1 MADKSN
7 TISKKTII
15 AIAIV
20 IVLLFIAGLSVG
32 IFLAD
37 KGSTEAVDR
46 NQSTGE
52 SQTTEENKNSG
63 ENKANDDQKANENKT
78 GENNAV
84 DNNENNQVAENNAV
98 DNNENN
104 QVAENNTIDNN
115 GNNQV
120 AGNNNVANNENN
132 QVAENNRNNVNGVT
146 TNTNINEVGETT
158 ITRVEEQEKLVS
170 RDFWN
175 WWTPSTVVASGSA
188 VAERLIPQTSDFT
201 VEKIATTGVGE
212 DKLVYANKNITYTI
226 KVTNNGEQEL
236 KNIEITDK
244 IPEQTTF
251 VSIDDAQNSGTTI
264 LENDTVIGLK
274 WIVTVPAKESIEVK
288 FTVKVNENATGTIS
302 NAAIVNGKESNEE
315 KTSIINA
322 KKSSKII
329 EKNNVEVKDGLEVAK
344 LGDKI
349 KYTIT
354 ATNTGDISG
363 KTTIEDTVPVGTELI
378 ESSVTDAGK
387 ITTTT
392 DNRKQISWNVELGAN
407 ETIERTFIV
416 EVKDIS
422 GKIENVATVGGV
434 PTNPDKK
441 DTADIKVVKEVTG
454 IKRNQENLGKDV
466 KVQAGDVIEYKI
478 KVTNTG
484 SLDLTNVV
492 LDEKLVGININAK
505 DLKIG
510 DLKAGDSKEIF
521 ATYTVTY
528 EKDIKGKADENGNP
542 LPIINEVFVKGESV
556 PTKPDQK
563 SEEVSDDSKV
573 ETPVKEAPSYDI
585 SKIADKEKVTTA
597 GEVITYTITVKNT
610 GNTILKD
617 LTVRDA
623 MLGIDK
629 VISEIKINGTN
640 VISKKYIVTQDD
652 IDKGGVIKN
661 IVTVGDKETERDVDV
676 EQNPGYTAVKTA
688 DKEKVTT
695 AGEVITYTITVT
707 NTGNTTLKD
716 IPVVDD
722 MAGIN
727 TKIDTIEVGK
737 SASVTG
743 RYTVTQADID
753 KGGKIHN
760 VATAGDKSPEKDV
773 NVEQNP
779 GYTAVKTA
787 DKEKVTTAG
796 EVITYTITVTNTGN
810 TTLKDIPVVD
820 DMAGINTK
828 IDTIEVGKSA
838 SVTGT
843 YTVTQADIDKGG
855 KIHNVATAGDKS
867 PEKDVNVE
875 QNPGYTAVKTA
886 DKEKVTTAGEVITYT
901 ITVTNTGNTT
911 LKDIAVKDDMAG
923 INTKI
928 DTIEVGK
935 SASVTGTYTVKQSDI
950 DKGGK
955 IHNVATVGD
964 KSPEKD
970 VPVEQNSSYTAVK
983 TADKEKVTAAGEVIT
998 YTITVTNTG
1007 NTTLKDIAVKDD
1019 MAGINT
1025 KIDTIE
1031 VGKSASVTGTYTVK
1045 QSDIDKGGMIHNAA
1059 TAGDKTPEKDVPV
1072 EQNSSYTAVKTA
1084 DKEKVTAAGEIIT
1097 YTITVTNTG
1106 NTTLTDIAV
1115 KDDMAGIDTKIDTI
1129 EVGKSASVTGTY
1141 TVKQEDI
1148 DKGGKIHNVA
1158 TVGDK
1163 SPERDVEVEQNPCI
1177 LVNKDATA
1185 VKAKDAEGFTDIT
1198 ETTKVRPDDVIEYT
1212 IVVTNTGNTTLE
1224 DIKITD
1230 SLNVKYD
1237 DKDVNAGNTVYTIE
1251 SLEPG
1256 KYVEIKVYYTVTAE
1270 DVKTEGTINNVAT
1283 ATAKD
1288 GTHDDDN
1295 DNKVVK
1301 NPNTQVTATKAWE
1314 NMDSDAAKANTLTS
1328 IKLQVKNGDTVV
1340 AEQEVTEKDNWTYTF
1355 RNLPVYDANGNKIT
1369 YTIDEAV
1376 VSAKDQAKLDLY
1388 EKSIKNGVITNTF
1401 KPERVTEKT
1410 DVTMTKVWEDNNNTF
1425 NTRPDSIILT
1435 VNGID
1440 YEVTGTKKA
1449 DSWSRTENLPKY
1461 DAEGREISYTA
1472 TEKTVPTGY
1481 EKVSEEG
1488 LTVTNRAN
1496 ELINKTAYKADANG
1510 NIGSPA
1516 TNKDTF
1522 AANET
1527 VYYKITLKNAGS
1539 EPISKTVTDEIPLR
1553 LTLNTVDGKNG
1564 ESGTTDKGDN
1574 WTVTKN
1580 DKEQSV
1586 VTWEVKDLAAGET
1599 RELIIK
1605 ATVVAE
1611 AEYKDICNKTI
1622 DGTTAY
1628 TAKLFVRKDGKVPY
1642 EGSGT
1647 GYDASL
1653 YTGELGTVYL
1663 NSSDLHYDTNANLKN
1678 DDLYY
1683 LIKNNNIITDMVA
1696 KGITRTQL
1704 VDALKTNGT
1713 TLADDEVVVW
1723 YVIKN
1728 ESDGYHI
1735 DGVIRK
1741 ISSLTEITNTAFT
1754 DKVSS
1759 DSTIKLEDIEIGQRG
1774 SITVKSITS
1783 STDTV
1788 STPMDVVFVLD
1799 TSGSMTYGLKN
1810 TNSQE
1815 ESRAKAMVNA
1825 VNSSIKTIMS
1835 KNKDSRVGV
1844 VGFSGDASTIIP
1856 LENYAQGIDYLT
1868 REYSAGD
1875 RRHDSSQ
1882 TIKSNVGNKTS
1893 REVTGGTNT
1902 QSGIKLG
1909 AEMLTSVQNTTTATV
1924 TLKDGTTK
1932 TITRTPLL
1940 ILVTDGEPTYYYA
1953 SETATGKVNGHG
1965 YTNETDENYYYWTL
1979 RTAKYC
1985 KKQITNKYY
1994 KNTDKT
2000 AKVFTIGIGLSGNEA
2015 VAMLDPTADKVN
2027 ACNNNNWQQKAL
2039 YDLITNNGTAPGAY
2053 SYADG
2058 SKTGEITESDLT
2070 DFLNTSIDSSSEN
2083 EENRAITVEESKARR
2098 VELGNINTSKEFE
2111 LKVGEKTYSSISA
2124 AQNAGYLKKDSKG
2137 YYIDLTK
2144 VERSTDVDVT
2154 YWAN

>member
-37 KGSTEAVDR
+37 KGRTEAVDG
-46 NQSTGE
+46 NQSIGE
-52 SQTTEENKNSG
+52 SQTTEENKNSD
-63 ENKANDDQKANENKT
+63 ENKANGDQNANENKT
-78 GENNAV
+78 GENNV
-84 DNNENNQVAENNAV
+84 V

-597 GEVITYTITVKNT
+597 GEEITYTITVKNT

-640 VISKKYIVTQDD
+640 VISKKYTVTQDD

-743 RYTVTQADID
+743 TYTVKQEDID

-760 VATAGDKSPEKDV
+760 VATVGDKSPEKDV
-773 NVEQNP
+773 PVEQNP

-787 DKEKVTTAG
+787 DKEKVTA
-796 EVITYTITVTNTGN
+796 
-810 TTLKDIPVVD
+810 
-820 DMAGINTK
+820 
-828 IDTIEVGKSA
+828 
-838 SVTGT
+838 
-843 YTVTQADIDKGG
+843 
-855 KIHNVATAGDKS
+855 
-867 PEKDVNVE
+867 
-875 QNPGYTAVKTA
+875 
-886 DKEKVTTAGEVITYT
+886 AGEVITYT

-935 SASVTGTYTVKQSDI
+935 SASVTGTYTVKQEDI

-970 VPVEQNSSYTAVK
+970 VPVEQNPGYTAVK

-1410 DVTMTKVWEDNNNTF
+1410 DVTMTKVWEDNNN
-1425 NTRPDSIILT
+1425 
-1435 VNGID
+1435 
-1440 YEVTGTKKA
+1440 
-1449 DSWSRTENLPKY
+1449 
-1461 DAEGREISYTA
+1461 
-1472 TEKTVPTGY
+1472 
-1481 EKVSEEG
+1481 
-1488 LTVTNRAN
+1488 
-1496 ELINKTAYKADANG
+1496 
-1510 NIGSPA
+1510 
-1516 TNKDTF
+1516 
-1522 AANET
+1522 
-1527 VYYKITLKNAGS
+1527 
-1539 EPISKTVTDEIPLR
+1539 
-1553 LTLNTVDGKNG
+1553 
-1564 ESGTTDKGDN
+1564 
-1574 WTVTKN
+1574 
-1580 DKEQSV
+1580 
-1586 VTWEVKDLAAGET
+1586 
-1599 RELIIK
+1599 
-1605 ATVVAE
+1605 
-1611 AEYKDICNKTI
+1611 
-1622 DGTTAY
+1622 
-1628 TAKLFVRKDGKVPY
+1628 
-1642 EGSGT
+1642 
-1647 GYDASL
+1647 
-1653 YTGELGTVYL
+1653 
-1663 NSSDLHYDTNANLKN
+1663 
-1678 DDLYY
+1678 
-1683 LIKNNNIITDMVA
+1683 
-1696 KGITRTQL
+1696 
-1704 VDALKTNGT
+1704 
-1713 TLADDEVVVW
+1713 
-1723 YVIKN
+1723 
-1728 ESDGYHI
+1728 
-1735 DGVIRK
+1735 
-1741 ISSLTEITNTAFT
+1741 
-1754 DKVSS
+1754 
-1759 DSTIKLEDIEIGQRG
+1759 
-1774 SITVKSITS
+1774 
-1783 STDTV
+1783 
-1788 STPMDVVFVLD
+1788 
-1799 TSGSMTYGLKN
+1799 
-1810 TNSQE
+1810 
-1815 ESRAKAMVNA
+1815 
-1825 VNSSIKTIMS
+1825 
-1835 KNKDSRVGV
+1835 
-1844 VGFSGDASTIIP
+1844 
-1856 LENYAQGIDYLT
+1856 
-1868 REYSAGD
+1868 
-1875 RRHDSSQ
+1875 
-1882 TIKSNVGNKTS
+1882 
-1893 REVTGGTNT
+1893 
-1902 QSGIKLG
+1902 
-1909 AEMLTSVQNTTTATV
+1909 
-1924 TLKDGTTK
+1924 
-1932 TITRTPLL
+1932 
-1940 ILVTDGEPTYYYA
+1940 
-1953 SETATGKVNGHG
+1953 
-1965 YTNETDENYYYWTL
+1965 
-1979 RTAKYC
+1979 
-1985 KKQITNKYY
+1985 
-1994 KNTDKT
+1994 
-2000 AKVFTIGIGLSGNEA
+2000 
-2015 VAMLDPTADKVN
+2015 
-2027 ACNNNNWQQKAL
+2027 WQQKAL

>member
-37 KGSTEAVDR
+37 KGRTEAVDG
-46 NQSTGE
+46 NQSIGE
-52 SQTTEENKNSG
+52 SQTTEENKNSD
-63 ENKANDDQKANENKT
+63 ENKANGDQNANENKT
-78 GENNAV
+78 GENNVV
-84 DNNENNQVAENNAV
+84 DNNENNQVTENNTV
-98 DNNENN
+98 DNNKNN
-104 QVAENNTIDNN
+104 QVTGNNT
-115 GNNQV
+115 
-120 AGNNNVANNENN
+120 VANNENN
-132 QVAENNRNNVNGVT
+132 QVTENNSDNANGVT

-170 RDFWN
+170 RDFWD

-188 VAERLIPQTSDFT
+188 VAERLIPQTPDFT
-201 VEKIATTGVGE
+201 VEKTATTGVGE

-236 KNIEITDK
+236 KNIEIADK

-329 EKNNVEVKDGLEVAK
+329 ERNNVEVKDGLEVAK

-354 ATNTGDISG
+354 ATNTGDVSG

-378 ESSVTDAGK
+378 ESSVTDNGK

-407 ETIERTFIV
+407 ESIERTFIV

-441 DTADIKVVKEVTG
+441 DTADIKVVKEVTD
-454 IKRNQENLGKDV
+454 IKRNQESLGKDV

-510 DLKAGDSKEIF
+510 DLKAGDSKEIS

-573 ETPVKEAPSYDI
+573 ETPVEEAPSYDI

-597 GEVITYTITVKNT
+597 GEEITYTITVTNT

-617 LTVRDA
+617 LTVRDD

-640 VISKKYIVTQDD
+640 VISAQYTVTQDD

-661 IVTVGDKETERDVDV
+661 IVTVGDKETERDV
-676 EQNPGYTAVKTA
+676 
-688 DKEKVTT
+688 
-695 AGEVITYTITVT
+695 
-707 NTGNTTLKD
+707 
-716 IPVVDD
+716 
-722 MAGIN
+722 
-727 TKIDTIEVGK
+727 
-737 SASVTG
+737 
-743 RYTVTQADID
+743 
-753 KGGKIHN
+753 
-760 VATAGDKSPEKDV
+760 

-796 EVITYTITVTNTGN
+796 EEII
-810 TTLKDIPVVD
+810 
-820 DMAGINTK
+820 
-828 IDTIEVGKSA
+828 
-838 SVTGT
+838 
-843 YTVTQADIDKGG
+843 
-855 KIHNVATAGDKS
+855 
-867 PEKDVNVE
+867 
-875 QNPGYTAVKTA
+875 
-886 DKEKVTTAGEVITYT
+886 YT

-1019 MAGINT
+1019 MAGIN
-1025 KIDTIE
+1025 
-1031 VGKSASVTGTYTVK
+1031 
-1045 QSDIDKGGMIHNAA
+1045 
-1059 TAGDKTPEKDVPV
+1059 
-1072 EQNSSYTAVKTA
+1072 
-1084 DKEKVTAAGEIIT
+1084 
-1097 YTITVTNTG
+1097 
-1106 NTTLTDIAV
+1106 
-1115 KDDMAGIDTKIDTI
+1115 TKIDTI

>member
-236 KNIEITDK
+236 KNIEIADK

-329 EKNNVEVKDGLEVAK
+329 ERNNVEVKDGLEVAK

-354 ATNTGDISG
+354 ATNTGDVSG

-378 ESSVTDAGK
+378 ESSVTDNGK

-407 ETIERTFIV
+407 ESIERTFIV

-441 DTADIKVVKEVTG
+441 DTADIKVVKEVTD
-454 IKRNQENLGKDV
+454 IKRNQESLGKDV

-510 DLKAGDSKEIF
+510 DLKAGDSKEIS

-573 ETPVKEAPSYDI
+573 ETPVEEAPSYDI

-597 GEVITYTITVKNT
+597 GEEITYTITVTNT

-617 LTVRDA
+617 LTVRDD

-640 VISKKYIVTQDD
+640 VISAQYTVTQDD

-661 IVTVGDKETERDVDV
+661 IVTVGDKETERDV
-676 EQNPGYTAVKTA
+676 
-688 DKEKVTT
+688 
-695 AGEVITYTITVT
+695 
-707 NTGNTTLKD
+707 
-716 IPVVDD
+716 
-722 MAGIN
+722 
-727 TKIDTIEVGK
+727 
-737 SASVTG
+737 
-743 RYTVTQADID
+743 
-753 KGGKIHN
+753 
-760 VATAGDKSPEKDV
+760 

-796 EVITYTITVTNTGN
+796 EEII
-810 TTLKDIPVVD
+810 
-820 DMAGINTK
+820 
-828 IDTIEVGKSA
+828 
-838 SVTGT
+838 
-843 YTVTQADIDKGG
+843 
-855 KIHNVATAGDKS
+855 
-867 PEKDVNVE
+867 
-875 QNPGYTAVKTA
+875 
-886 DKEKVTTAGEVITYT
+886 YT

-1019 MAGINT
+1019 MAGI
-1025 KIDTIE
+1025 DETISE
-1031 VGKSASVTGTYTVK
+1031 IPVGESRSVTGTYTVT
-1045 QSDIDKGGMIHNAA
+1045 QNDIDNKTEIKNVA
-1059 TAGDKTPEKDVPV
+1059 TAGDKSPEIDVPV
-1072 EQNSSYTAVKTA
+1072 E
-1084 DKEKVTAAGEIIT
+1084 
-1097 YTITVTNTG
+1097 
-1106 NTTLTDIAV
+1106 
-1115 KDDMAGIDTKIDTI
+1115 
-1129 EVGKSASVTGTY
+1129 
-1141 TVKQEDI
+1141 KQPD
-1148 DKGGKIHNVA
+1148 
-1158 TVGDK
+1158 
-1163 SPERDVEVEQNPCI
+1163 I

>member
-597 GEVITYTITVKNT
+597 GEEITYTITVKNT

-640 VISKKYIVTQDD
+640 VISKKYTVTQDD

-843 YTVTQADIDKGG
+843 YTV
-855 KIHNVATAGDKS
+855 
-867 PEKDVNVE
+867 
-875 QNPGYTAVKTA
+875 
-886 DKEKVTTAGEVITYT
+886 
-901 ITVTNTGNTT
+901 
-911 LKDIAVKDDMAG
+911 
-923 INTKI
+923 
-928 DTIEVGK
+928 
-935 SASVTGTYTVKQSDI
+935 KQEDI

-970 VPVEQNSSYTAVK
+970 VPVEQNPGYTAVK

-1007 NTTLKDIAVKDD
+1007 NTTLKDIPVVDD

>member
-37 KGSTEAVDR
+37 KGRTEAVDG
-46 NQSTGE
+46 NQSIGE
-52 SQTTEENKNSG
+52 SQTTEENKNSD
-63 ENKANDDQKANENKT
+63 ENKANGDQNANENKT
-78 GENNAV
+78 GENNVV
-84 DNNENNQVAENNAV
+84 DNNENNQVTENNTV
-98 DNNENN
+98 DNNKNN
-104 QVAENNTIDNN
+104 QVTGNNT
-115 GNNQV
+115 
-120 AGNNNVANNENN
+120 VANNENN
-132 QVAENNRNNVNGVT
+132 QVTENNSDNANGVT

-170 RDFWN
+170 RDFWD

-188 VAERLIPQTSDFT
+188 VAERLIPQTPDFT
-201 VEKIATTGVGE
+201 VEKTATTGVGE

-236 KNIEITDK
+236 KNIEIADK

-329 EKNNVEVKDGLEVAK
+329 ERNNVEVKDGLEVAK

-354 ATNTGDISG
+354 ATNTGDVSG

-378 ESSVTDAGK
+378 ESSVTDNGK

-407 ETIERTFIV
+407 ESIERTFIV

-441 DTADIKVVKEVTG
+441 DTADIKVVKEVTD
-454 IKRNQENLGKDV
+454 IKRNQESLGKDV

-510 DLKAGDSKEIF
+510 DLKAGDSKEIS

-573 ETPVKEAPSYDI
+573 ETPVEEAPSYDI

-597 GEVITYTITVKNT
+597 GEEITYTITVTNT

-617 LTVRDA
+617 LTVRDD

-640 VISKKYIVTQDD
+640 VISAQYTVTQDD

-661 IVTVGDKETERDVDV
+661 IVTVGDKETERDV
-676 EQNPGYTAVKTA
+676 
-688 DKEKVTT
+688 
-695 AGEVITYTITVT
+695 
-707 NTGNTTLKD
+707 
-716 IPVVDD
+716 
-722 MAGIN
+722 
-727 TKIDTIEVGK
+727 
-737 SASVTG
+737 
-743 RYTVTQADID
+743 
-753 KGGKIHN
+753 
-760 VATAGDKSPEKDV
+760 

-796 EVITYTITVTNTGN
+796 EEII
-810 TTLKDIPVVD
+810 
-820 DMAGINTK
+820 
-828 IDTIEVGKSA
+828 
-838 SVTGT
+838 
-843 YTVTQADIDKGG
+843 
-855 KIHNVATAGDKS
+855 
-867 PEKDVNVE
+867 
-875 QNPGYTAVKTA
+875 
-886 DKEKVTTAGEVITYT
+886 YT

-1106 NTTLTDIAV
+1106 NTTLKDIAV
-1115 KDDMAGIDTKIDTI
+1115 KDDMAGIDETI
-1129 EVGKSASVTGTY
+1129 SEIPVGESRSVTGTY
-1141 TVKQEDI
+1141 TVTQNDI
-1148 DKGGKIHNVA
+1148 DNKTEIKNVA
-1158 TVGDK
+1158 TAGDK
-1163 SPERDVEVEQNPCI
+1163 SPEIDVPVEKQPDI

>member
-37 KGSTEAVDR
+37 KGRTEAVDG
-46 NQSTGE
+46 NQSIGE
-52 SQTTEENKNSG
+52 SQTTEENKNSD
-63 ENKANDDQKANENKT
+63 ENKANGDQNANENKT
-78 GENNAV
+78 GENNVV
-84 DNNENNQVAENNAV
+84 DNNENNQVTENNTV
-98 DNNENN
+98 DNNKNN
-104 QVAENNTIDNN
+104 QVTGNNT
-115 GNNQV
+115 
-120 AGNNNVANNENN
+120 VANNENN
-132 QVAENNRNNVNGVT
+132 QVTENNSDNANGVT

-170 RDFWN
+170 RDFWD

-188 VAERLIPQTSDFT
+188 VAERLIPQTPDFT
-201 VEKIATTGVGE
+201 VEKTATTGVGE

-236 KNIEITDK
+236 KNIEIADK

-329 EKNNVEVKDGLEVAK
+329 ERNNVEVKDGLEVAK

-354 ATNTGDISG
+354 ATNTGDVSG

-378 ESSVTDAGK
+378 ESSVTDNGK

-407 ETIERTFIV
+407 ESIERTFIV

-441 DTADIKVVKEVTG
+441 DTADIKVVKEVTD
-454 IKRNQENLGKDV
+454 IKRNQESLGKDV

-510 DLKAGDSKEIF
+510 DLKAGDSKEIS

-573 ETPVKEAPSYDI
+573 ETPVEEAPSYDI

-597 GEVITYTITVKNT
+597 GEEITYTITVTNT

-617 LTVRDA
+617 LTVRDD

-640 VISKKYIVTQDD
+640 VISAQYTVTQDD

-661 IVTVGDKETERDVDV
+661 IVTVGDKETERDV
-676 EQNPGYTAVKTA
+676 
-688 DKEKVTT
+688 
-695 AGEVITYTITVT
+695 
-707 NTGNTTLKD
+707 
-716 IPVVDD
+716 
-722 MAGIN
+722 
-727 TKIDTIEVGK
+727 
-737 SASVTG
+737 
-743 RYTVTQADID
+743 
-753 KGGKIHN
+753 
-760 VATAGDKSPEKDV
+760 

-796 EVITYTITVTNTGN
+796 EEII
-810 TTLKDIPVVD
+810 
-820 DMAGINTK
+820 
-828 IDTIEVGKSA
+828 
-838 SVTGT
+838 
-843 YTVTQADIDKGG
+843 
-855 KIHNVATAGDKS
+855 
-867 PEKDVNVE
+867 
-875 QNPGYTAVKTA
+875 
-886 DKEKVTTAGEVITYT
+886 YT

-964 KSPEKD
+964 KS
-970 VPVEQNSSYTAVK
+970 
-983 TADKEKVTAAGEVIT
+983 
-998 YTITVTNTG
+998 
-1007 NTTLKDIAVKDD
+1007 
-1019 MAGINT
+1019 
-1025 KIDTIE
+1025 
-1031 VGKSASVTGTYTVK
+1031 
-1045 QSDIDKGGMIHNAA
+1045 
-1059 TAGDKTPEKDVPV
+1059 PEKDVPV

>member
-37 KGSTEAVDR
+37 KGRTEAVDG
-46 NQSTGE
+46 NQSIGE
-52 SQTTEENKNSG
+52 SQTTEENKNSD
-63 ENKANDDQKANENKT
+63 ENKANGDQNANENKT
-78 GENNAV
+78 GENNVV
-84 DNNENNQVAENNAV
+84 DNNENNQVTENNTV
-98 DNNENN
+98 DNNKNN
-104 QVAENNTIDNN
+104 QVTGNNT
-115 GNNQV
+115 
-120 AGNNNVANNENN
+120 VANNENN
-132 QVAENNRNNVNGVT
+132 QVTENNSDNANGVT

-170 RDFWN
+170 RDFWD

-188 VAERLIPQTSDFT
+188 VAERLIPQTPYFT
-201 VEKIATTGVGE
+201 VEKTATTGVGE

-236 KNIEITDK
+236 KNIEIADK

-329 EKNNVEVKDGLEVAK
+329 ERNNVEVKDGLEVAK

-354 ATNTGDISG
+354 ATNTGDVSG

-378 ESSVTDAGK
+378 ESSVTDNGK

-407 ETIERTFIV
+407 ESIERTFIV

-441 DTADIKVVKEVTG
+441 DTADIKVVKEVTD
-454 IKRNQENLGKDV
+454 IKRNQESLGKDV

-510 DLKAGDSKEIF
+510 DLKAGDSKEIS

-573 ETPVKEAPSYDI
+573 ETPVEEAPSYDI

-597 GEVITYTITVKNT
+597 GEEITYTITVTNT

-617 LTVRDA
+617 LTVRDD

-640 VISKKYIVTQDD
+640 VISAQYTVTQDD

-661 IVTVGDKETERDVDV
+661 IVTVGDKETERDV
-676 EQNPGYTAVKTA
+676 
-688 DKEKVTT
+688 
-695 AGEVITYTITVT
+695 
-707 NTGNTTLKD
+707 
-716 IPVVDD
+716 
-722 MAGIN
+722 
-727 TKIDTIEVGK
+727 
-737 SASVTG
+737 
-743 RYTVTQADID
+743 
-753 KGGKIHN
+753 
-760 VATAGDKSPEKDV
+760 

-796 EVITYTITVTNTGN
+796 EEII
-810 TTLKDIPVVD
+810 
-820 DMAGINTK
+820 
-828 IDTIEVGKSA
+828 
-838 SVTGT
+838 
-843 YTVTQADIDKGG
+843 
-855 KIHNVATAGDKS
+855 
-867 PEKDVNVE
+867 
-875 QNPGYTAVKTA
+875 
-886 DKEKVTTAGEVITYT
+886 
-901 ITVTNTGNTT
+901 
-911 LKDIAVKDDMAG
+911 
-923 INTKI
+923 
-928 DTIEVGK
+928 
-935 SASVTGTYTVKQSDI
+935 
-950 DKGGK
+950 
-955 IHNVATVGD
+955 
-964 KSPEKD
+964 
-970 VPVEQNSSYTAVK
+970 
-983 TADKEKVTAAGEVIT
+983 

-1097 YTITVTNTG
+1097 YTITVKNTG
-1106 NTTLTDIAV
+1106 NTTLTDITV

>member
-37 KGSTEAVDR
+37 KGRTEAVDG
-46 NQSTGE
+46 NQSIGE
-52 SQTTEENKNSG
+52 SQTTEENKNSD
-63 ENKANDDQKANENKT
+63 ENKANGDQNANENKT
-78 GENNAV
+78 GENNVV
-84 DNNENNQVAENNAV
+84 DNNENNQVTENNTV
-98 DNNENN
+98 DNNKNN
-104 QVAENNTIDNN
+104 QVTGNNT
-115 GNNQV
+115 
-120 AGNNNVANNENN
+120 VANNENN
-132 QVAENNRNNVNGVT
+132 QVTENNSDNANGVT

-170 RDFWN
+170 RDFWD

-188 VAERLIPQTSDFT
+188 VAERLIPQTPDFT
-201 VEKIATTGVGE
+201 VEKTATTGVGE

-236 KNIEITDK
+236 KNIEIADK

-329 EKNNVEVKDGLEVAK
+329 ERNNVEVKDGLEVAK

-354 ATNTGDISG
+354 ATNTGDVSG
-363 KTTIEDTVPVGTELI
+363 KTTIEDTVPVGTKLI
-378 ESSVTDAGK
+378 ESSVTDNGK

-407 ETIERTFIV
+407 ESIERTFIV

-441 DTADIKVVKEVTG
+441 DTADIKVVKEVTD
-454 IKRNQENLGKDV
+454 IKRNQESLGKDV

-510 DLKAGDSKEIF
+510 DLKAGDSKEIS

-597 GEVITYTITVKNT
+597 GEEITYTITVKNT

-640 VISKKYIVTQDD
+640 VISKKYTVTQDD

-743 RYTVTQADID
+743 
-753 KGGKIHN
+753 
-760 VATAGDKSPEKDV
+760 
-773 NVEQNP
+773 
-779 GYTAVKTA
+779 
-787 DKEKVTTAG
+787 
-796 EVITYTITVTNTGN
+796 
-810 TTLKDIPVVD
+810 
-820 DMAGINTK
+820 
-828 IDTIEVGKSA
+828 
-838 SVTGT
+838 
-843 YTVTQADIDKGG
+843 
-855 KIHNVATAGDKS
+855 
-867 PEKDVNVE
+867 
-875 QNPGYTAVKTA
+875 
-886 DKEKVTTAGEVITYT
+886 
-901 ITVTNTGNTT
+901 
-911 LKDIAVKDDMAG
+911 
-923 INTKI
+923 
-928 DTIEVGK
+928 
-935 SASVTGTYTVKQSDI
+935 TYTVKQEDI

-1045 QSDIDKGGMIHNAA
+1045 QEDIDKGGKIHNVA
-1059 TAGDKTPEKDVPV
+1059 TVGDKSPEKDVPV

-1084 DKEKVTAAGEIIT
+1084 DKEKVTAAGEVIT

-1106 NTTLTDIAV
+1106 NTTLKDIAV
-1115 KDDMAGIDTKIDTI
+1115 KDDMAGIDETI
-1129 EVGKSASVTGTY
+1129 SEIPVGESRSVTGTY
-1141 TVKQEDI
+1141 TVTQNDI
-1148 DKGGKIHNVA
+1148 DNKTEIKNVA
-1158 TVGDK
+1158 TAGDK
-1163 SPERDVEVEQNPCI
+1163 SPEIDVPVEKQPDI

>member
-597 GEVITYTITVKNT
+597 GEEITYTITVKNT

-640 VISKKYIVTQDD
+640 VISKKYTVTQDD

-661 IVTVGDKETERDVDV
+661 IVTVGDKETERDVD
-676 EQNPGYTAVKTA
+676 
-688 DKEKVTT
+688 
-695 AGEVITYTITVT
+695 
-707 NTGNTTLKD
+707 
-716 IPVVDD
+716 
-722 MAGIN
+722 
-727 TKIDTIEVGK
+727 
-737 SASVTG
+737 
-743 RYTVTQADID
+743 
-753 KGGKIHN
+753 
-760 VATAGDKSPEKDV
+760 
-773 NVEQNP
+773 VEQNP

-911 LKDIAVKDDMAG
+911 LKDIPVVDDMAG

-1007 NTTLKDIAVKDD
+1007 NTTLKDIPVVDD
-1019 MAGINT
+1019 MAGIN
-1025 KIDTIE
+1025 
-1031 VGKSASVTGTYTVK
+1031 
-1045 QSDIDKGGMIHNAA
+1045 
-1059 TAGDKTPEKDVPV
+1059 
-1072 EQNSSYTAVKTA
+1072 
-1084 DKEKVTAAGEIIT
+1084 
-1097 YTITVTNTG
+1097 
-1106 NTTLTDIAV
+1106 
-1115 KDDMAGIDTKIDTI
+1115 TKIDTI

-1586 VTWEVKDLAAGET
+1586 VTWEVKGLAAGET

-1909 AEMLTSVQNTTTATV
+1909 AEMLTSAQNTTTATV

-1979 RTAKYC
+1979 RTAKYY
-1985 KKQITNKYY
+1985 KDQITNKYY

-2000 AKVFTIGIGLSGNEA
+2000 AKAFTIGIGLSGNEA
-2015 VAMLDPTADKVN
+2015 VAMLDPTEENVN

-2039 YDLITNNGTAPGAY
+2039 YNLITNNGKTAPGAY

-2070 DFLNTSIDSSSEN
+2070 DFLNTSIDSSTEN

>member
-37 KGSTEAVDR
+37 KGRTEAVDG
-46 NQSTGE
+46 NQSIGE
-52 SQTTEENKNSG
+52 SQTTEENKNSD
-63 ENKANDDQKANENKT
+63 ENKANGDQNANENKT
-78 GENNAV
+78 GENNVV
-84 DNNENNQVAENNAV
+84 DNNENNQVTENNTV
-98 DNNENN
+98 DNNKNN
-104 QVAENNTIDNN
+104 QVTGNNT
-115 GNNQV
+115 
-120 AGNNNVANNENN
+120 VANNENN
-132 QVAENNRNNVNGVT
+132 QVTENNSDNANGVT

-170 RDFWN
+170 RDFWD

-188 VAERLIPQTSDFT
+188 VAERLIPQTPDFT
-201 VEKIATTGVGE
+201 VEKTATTGVGE

-236 KNIEITDK
+236 KNIEIADK

-329 EKNNVEVKDGLEVAK
+329 ERNNVEVKDGLEVAK

-354 ATNTGDISG
+354 ATNTGDVSG

-378 ESSVTDAGK
+378 ESSVTDNGK

-407 ETIERTFIV
+407 ESIERTFIV

-441 DTADIKVVKEVTG
+441 DTADIKVVKEVTD
-454 IKRNQENLGKDV
+454 IKRNQESLGKDV

-510 DLKAGDSKEIF
+510 DLKAGDSKEIS

-573 ETPVKEAPSYDI
+573 ETPVEEAPSYDI

-597 GEVITYTITVKNT
+597 GEEITYTITVTNT

-617 LTVRDA
+617 LTVRDD

-640 VISKKYIVTQDD
+640 VISAQYTVTQDD

-661 IVTVGDKETERDVDV
+661 IVTVGDKETERDV
-676 EQNPGYTAVKTA
+676 
-688 DKEKVTT
+688 
-695 AGEVITYTITVT
+695 
-707 NTGNTTLKD
+707 
-716 IPVVDD
+716 
-722 MAGIN
+722 
-727 TKIDTIEVGK
+727 
-737 SASVTG
+737 
-743 RYTVTQADID
+743 
-753 KGGKIHN
+753 
-760 VATAGDKSPEKDV
+760 

-796 EVITYTITVTNTGN
+796 EEII
-810 TTLKDIPVVD
+810 
-820 DMAGINTK
+820 
-828 IDTIEVGKSA
+828 
-838 SVTGT
+838 
-843 YTVTQADIDKGG
+843 
-855 KIHNVATAGDKS
+855 
-867 PEKDVNVE
+867 
-875 QNPGYTAVKTA
+875 
-886 DKEKVTTAGEVITYT
+886 YT

-983 TADKEKVTAAGEVIT
+983 TADKEKVTAAGE
-998 YTITVTNTG
+998 
-1007 NTTLKDIAVKDD
+1007 
-1019 MAGINT
+1019 
-1025 KIDTIE
+1025 
-1031 VGKSASVTGTYTVK
+1031 
-1045 QSDIDKGGMIHNAA
+1045 
-1059 TAGDKTPEKDVPV
+1059 
-1072 EQNSSYTAVKTA
+1072 
-1084 DKEKVTAAGEIIT
+1084 IIT
-1097 YTITVTNTG
+1097 YTITVKNTG
-1106 NTTLTDIAV
+1106 NTTLTDITV

-1314 NMDSDAAKANTLTS
+1314 NIDSDAAKANTLTS

>member
-441 DTADIKVVKEVTG
+441 DTADIKVVKEVTD
-454 IKRNQENLGKDV
+454 IKRNQESLGKDV

-510 DLKAGDSKEIF
+510 DLKAGDSKEIS

-573 ETPVKEAPSYDI
+573 ETPVEEAPSYDI

-597 GEVITYTITVKNT
+597 GEEITYTITVTNT

-617 LTVRDA
+617 LTVRDD

-640 VISKKYIVTQDD
+640 VISAQYTVTQDD

-661 IVTVGDKETERDVDV
+661 IVTVGDKETERDV
-676 EQNPGYTAVKTA
+676 
-688 DKEKVTT
+688 
-695 AGEVITYTITVT
+695 
-707 NTGNTTLKD
+707 
-716 IPVVDD
+716 
-722 MAGIN
+722 
-727 TKIDTIEVGK
+727 
-737 SASVTG
+737 
-743 RYTVTQADID
+743 
-753 KGGKIHN
+753 
-760 VATAGDKSPEKDV
+760 

-787 DKEKVTTAG
+787 DKEKVTA
-796 EVITYTITVTNTGN
+796 
-810 TTLKDIPVVD
+810 
-820 DMAGINTK
+820 
-828 IDTIEVGKSA
+828 
-838 SVTGT
+838 
-843 YTVTQADIDKGG
+843 
-855 KIHNVATAGDKS
+855 
-867 PEKDVNVE
+867 
-875 QNPGYTAVKTA
+875 
-886 DKEKVTTAGEVITYT
+886 AGEVITYT

-935 SASVTGTYTVKQSDI
+935 SASVTGTYTVKQEDI

-1019 MAGINT
+1019 MAGIN
-1025 KIDTIE
+1025 
-1031 VGKSASVTGTYTVK
+1031 
-1045 QSDIDKGGMIHNAA
+1045 
-1059 TAGDKTPEKDVPV
+1059 
-1072 EQNSSYTAVKTA
+1072 
-1084 DKEKVTAAGEIIT
+1084 
-1097 YTITVTNTG
+1097 
-1106 NTTLTDIAV
+1106 
-1115 KDDMAGIDTKIDTI
+1115 TKIDTI

>member
-37 KGSTEAVDR
+37 KGRTEAVDG
-46 NQSTGE
+46 NQSIGE
-52 SQTTEENKNSG
+52 SQTTEENKNSD
-63 ENKANDDQKANENKT
+63 ENKANGDQNANENKT
-78 GENNAV
+78 GENNVV
-84 DNNENNQVAENNAV
+84 DNNENNQVTENNTV
-98 DNNENN
+98 DNNKNN
-104 QVAENNTIDNN
+104 QVTGNNT
-115 GNNQV
+115 
-120 AGNNNVANNENN
+120 VANNENN
-132 QVAENNRNNVNGVT
+132 QVTENNSDNANGVT

-170 RDFWN
+170 RDFWD

-188 VAERLIPQTSDFT
+188 VAERLIPQTPDFT
-201 VEKIATTGVGE
+201 VEKTATTGVGE

-236 KNIEITDK
+236 KNIEIADK

-329 EKNNVEVKDGLEVAK
+329 ERNNVEVKDGLEVAK

-354 ATNTGDISG
+354 ATNTGDVSG

-378 ESSVTDAGK
+378 ESSVTDNGK

-407 ETIERTFIV
+407 ESIERTFIV

-441 DTADIKVVKEVTG
+441 DTADIKVVKEVTD
-454 IKRNQENLGKDV
+454 IKRNQESLGKDV

-510 DLKAGDSKEIF
+510 DLKAGDSKEIS

-573 ETPVKEAPSYDI
+573 ETPVEEAPSYDI

-597 GEVITYTITVKNT
+597 GEEITYTITVTNT

-617 LTVRDA
+617 LTVRDD

-640 VISKKYIVTQDD
+640 VISAQYTVTQDD

-661 IVTVGDKETERDVDV
+661 IVTVGDKETERDV
-676 EQNPGYTAVKTA
+676 
-688 DKEKVTT
+688 
-695 AGEVITYTITVT
+695 
-707 NTGNTTLKD
+707 
-716 IPVVDD
+716 
-722 MAGIN
+722 
-727 TKIDTIEVGK
+727 
-737 SASVTG
+737 
-743 RYTVTQADID
+743 
-753 KGGKIHN
+753 
-760 VATAGDKSPEKDV
+760 

-796 EVITYTITVTNTGN
+796 EEII
-810 TTLKDIPVVD
+810 
-820 DMAGINTK
+820 
-828 IDTIEVGKSA
+828 
-838 SVTGT
+838 
-843 YTVTQADIDKGG
+843 
-855 KIHNVATAGDKS
+855 
-867 PEKDVNVE
+867 
-875 QNPGYTAVKTA
+875 
-886 DKEKVTTAGEVITYT
+886 YT

-923 INTKI
+923 IN
-928 DTIEVGK
+928 
-935 SASVTGTYTVKQSDI
+935 
-950 DKGGK
+950 
-955 IHNVATVGD
+955 
-964 KSPEKD
+964 
-970 VPVEQNSSYTAVK
+970 
-983 TADKEKVTAAGEVIT
+983 
-998 YTITVTNTG
+998 
-1007 NTTLKDIAVKDD
+1007 
-1019 MAGINT
+1019 
-1025 KIDTIE
+1025 
-1031 VGKSASVTGTYTVK
+1031 
-1045 QSDIDKGGMIHNAA
+1045 
-1059 TAGDKTPEKDVPV
+1059 
-1072 EQNSSYTAVKTA
+1072 
-1084 DKEKVTAAGEIIT
+1084 
-1097 YTITVTNTG
+1097 
-1106 NTTLTDIAV
+1106 
-1115 KDDMAGIDTKIDTI
+1115 TKIDTI

-1516 TNKDTF
+1516 TNKDAF

-1909 AEMLTSVQNTTTATV
+1909 AEMLTSAQNTTTATV

-1979 RTAKYC
+1979 RTAKYY
-1985 KKQITNKYY
+1985 KDQITNKYY

-2000 AKVFTIGIGLSGNEA
+2000 AKAFTIGIGLSGNEA
-2015 VAMLDPTADKVN
+2015 VAMLDPTEENVN

-2039 YDLITNNGTAPGAY
+2039 YNLITNNGKTAPGAY

-2070 DFLNTSIDSSSEN
+2070 DFLNTSIDSSTEN

>member
-37 KGSTEAVDR
+37 KGRTEAVDG
-46 NQSTGE
+46 NQSIGE
-52 SQTTEENKNSG
+52 SQTTEENKNSD
-63 ENKANDDQKANENKT
+63 ENKANGDQNANENKT
-78 GENNAV
+78 GENNVV
-84 DNNENNQVAENNAV
+84 DNNENNQVTENNTV
-98 DNNENN
+98 DNNKNN
-104 QVAENNTIDNN
+104 QVTGNNT
-115 GNNQV
+115 
-120 AGNNNVANNENN
+120 VANNENN
-132 QVAENNRNNVNGVT
+132 QVTENNSNNANGVT

-170 RDFWN
+170 RDFWD
-175 WWTPSTVVASGSA
+175 WWTPSAVVASGSA
-188 VAERLIPQTSDFT
+188 VAERLIPQTPDFT
-201 VEKIATTGVGE
+201 VEKTATTGVGE

-236 KNIEITDK
+236 KNIEIADK

-329 EKNNVEVKDGLEVAK
+329 ERNNVEVKDGLEVAK

-354 ATNTGDISG
+354 ATNTGDVSG

-441 DTADIKVVKEVTG
+441 DTADIKVVKEVTD
-454 IKRNQENLGKDV
+454 IKRNQESLGKDV

-492 LDEKLVGININAK
+492 LDEKLVGIDIDAK

-573 ETPVKEAPSYDI
+573 ETPVEEAPSYDI

-597 GEVITYTITVKNT
+597 GEEITYTITVTNT

-617 LTVRDA
+617 LTVRDD

-640 VISKKYIVTQDD
+640 VISKKYTVTQDD

-716 IPVVDD
+716 IAVKDD
-722 MAGIN
+722 MAGI
-727 TKIDTIEVGK
+727 D
-737 SASVTG
+737 
-743 RYTVTQADID
+743 
-753 KGGKIHN
+753 
-760 VATAGDKSPEKDV
+760 
-773 NVEQNP
+773 
-779 GYTAVKTA
+779 
-787 DKEKVTTAG
+787 
-796 EVITYTITVTNTGN
+796 
-810 TTLKDIPVVD
+810 
-820 DMAGINTK
+820 TK

-843 YTVTQADIDKGG
+843 YTVKQSDIDKGG
-855 KIHNVATAGDKS
+855 KIHNVATVGDKS
-867 PEKDVNVE
+867 PEKDVPVE

-923 INTKI
+923 IDTKI

-935 SASVTGTYTVKQSDI
+935 SASVTGTYTVTQADI

-955 IHNVATVGD
+955 IHNVATAGD
-964 KSPEKD
+964 KS
-970 VPVEQNSSYTAVK
+970 
-983 TADKEKVTAAGEVIT
+983 
-998 YTITVTNTG
+998 
-1007 NTTLKDIAVKDD
+1007 
-1019 MAGINT
+1019 
-1025 KIDTIE
+1025 
-1031 VGKSASVTGTYTVK
+1031 
-1045 QSDIDKGGMIHNAA
+1045 
-1059 TAGDKTPEKDVPV
+1059 PEKDVPV

>member
-37 KGSTEAVDR
+37 KGRTEAVDG
-46 NQSTGE
+46 NQSIGE
-52 SQTTEENKNSG
+52 SQTTEENKNSD
-63 ENKANDDQKANENKT
+63 ENKANGDQNANENKT
-78 GENNAV
+78 GENNVV
-84 DNNENNQVAENNAV
+84 DNNENNQVTENNTV
-98 DNNENN
+98 DNNKNN
-104 QVAENNTIDNN
+104 QVTGNNT
-115 GNNQV
+115 
-120 AGNNNVANNENN
+120 VANNENN
-132 QVAENNRNNVNGVT
+132 QVTENNSDNANGVT

-170 RDFWN
+170 RDFWD

-188 VAERLIPQTSDFT
+188 VAERLIPQTPDFT
-201 VEKIATTGVGE
+201 VEKTATTGVGE

-236 KNIEITDK
+236 KNIEIADK

-329 EKNNVEVKDGLEVAK
+329 ERNNVEVKDGLEVAK

-354 ATNTGDISG
+354 ATNTGDVSG

-378 ESSVTDAGK
+378 ESSVTDNGK

-407 ETIERTFIV
+407 ESIERTFIV

-441 DTADIKVVKEVTG
+441 DTADIKVVKEVTD
-454 IKRNQENLGKDV
+454 IKRNQESLGKDV

-510 DLKAGDSKEIF
+510 DLKAGDSKEIS

-573 ETPVKEAPSYDI
+573 ETPVEEAPSYDI

-597 GEVITYTITVKNT
+597 GEEITYTITVTNT

-617 LTVRDA
+617 LTVRDD

-640 VISKKYIVTQDD
+640 VISAQYTVTQDD

-661 IVTVGDKETERDVDV
+661 IVTVGDKETERDV
-676 EQNPGYTAVKTA
+676 
-688 DKEKVTT
+688 
-695 AGEVITYTITVT
+695 
-707 NTGNTTLKD
+707 
-716 IPVVDD
+716 
-722 MAGIN
+722 
-727 TKIDTIEVGK
+727 
-737 SASVTG
+737 
-743 RYTVTQADID
+743 
-753 KGGKIHN
+753 
-760 VATAGDKSPEKDV
+760 

-796 EVITYTITVTNTGN
+796 EEII
-810 TTLKDIPVVD
+810 
-820 DMAGINTK
+820 
-828 IDTIEVGKSA
+828 
-838 SVTGT
+838 
-843 YTVTQADIDKGG
+843 
-855 KIHNVATAGDKS
+855 
-867 PEKDVNVE
+867 
-875 QNPGYTAVKTA
+875 
-886 DKEKVTTAGEVITYT
+886 YT

-935 SASVTGTYTVKQSDI
+935 SASVTGTYTVKQS
-950 DKGGK
+950 
-955 IHNVATVGD
+955 
-964 KSPEKD
+964 
-970 VPVEQNSSYTAVK
+970 
-983 TADKEKVTAAGEVIT
+983 
-998 YTITVTNTG
+998 
-1007 NTTLKDIAVKDD
+1007 
-1019 MAGINT
+1019 
-1025 KIDTIE
+1025 
-1031 VGKSASVTGTYTVK
+1031 
-1045 QSDIDKGGMIHNAA
+1045 
-1059 TAGDKTPEKDVPV
+1059 
-1072 EQNSSYTAVKTA
+1072 
-1084 DKEKVTAAGEIIT
+1084 
-1097 YTITVTNTG
+1097 
-1106 NTTLTDIAV
+1106 
-1115 KDDMAGIDTKIDTI
+1115 
-1129 EVGKSASVTGTY
+1129 
-1141 TVKQEDI
+1141 DI

-1647 GYDASL
+1647 GYDALL

>member
-37 KGSTEAVDR
+37 KGRTEAVDG
-46 NQSTGE
+46 NQSIGE
-52 SQTTEENKNSG
+52 SQTTEENKNSD
-63 ENKANDDQKANENKT
+63 ENKANGDQNANENKT
-78 GENNAV
+78 GENNV
-84 DNNENNQVAENNAV
+84 V

-597 GEVITYTITVKNT
+597 GEEITYTITVKNT

-640 VISKKYIVTQDD
+640 VISKKYTVTQDD

-727 TKIDTIEVGK
+727 
-737 SASVTG
+737 
-743 RYTVTQADID
+743 
-753 KGGKIHN
+753 
-760 VATAGDKSPEKDV
+760 
-773 NVEQNP
+773 
-779 GYTAVKTA
+779 
-787 DKEKVTTAG
+787 
-796 EVITYTITVTNTGN
+796 
-810 TTLKDIPVVD
+810 
-820 DMAGINTK
+820 
-828 IDTIEVGKSA
+828 
-838 SVTGT
+838 
-843 YTVTQADIDKGG
+843 
-855 KIHNVATAGDKS
+855 
-867 PEKDVNVE
+867 
-875 QNPGYTAVKTA
+875 
-886 DKEKVTTAGEVITYT
+886 
-901 ITVTNTGNTT
+901 
-911 LKDIAVKDDMAG
+911 
-923 INTKI
+923 
-928 DTIEVGK
+928 
-935 SASVTGTYTVKQSDI
+935 
-950 DKGGK
+950 
-955 IHNVATVGD
+955 
-964 KSPEKD
+964 
-970 VPVEQNSSYTAVK
+970 
-983 TADKEKVTAAGEVIT
+983 
-998 YTITVTNTG
+998 
-1007 NTTLKDIAVKDD
+1007 
-1019 MAGINT
+1019 
-1025 KIDTIE
+1025 
-1031 VGKSASVTGTYTVK
+1031 
-1045 QSDIDKGGMIHNAA
+1045 
-1059 TAGDKTPEKDVPV
+1059 
-1072 EQNSSYTAVKTA
+1072 
-1084 DKEKVTAAGEIIT
+1084 
-1097 YTITVTNTG
+1097 
-1106 NTTLTDIAV
+1106 
-1115 KDDMAGIDTKIDTI
+1115 TKIDTI

-1410 DVTMTKVWEDNNNTF
+1410 DVTMTKVWEDNNN
-1425 NTRPDSIILT
+1425 
-1435 VNGID
+1435 
-1440 YEVTGTKKA
+1440 
-1449 DSWSRTENLPKY
+1449 
-1461 DAEGREISYTA
+1461 
-1472 TEKTVPTGY
+1472 
-1481 EKVSEEG
+1481 
-1488 LTVTNRAN
+1488 
-1496 ELINKTAYKADANG
+1496 
-1510 NIGSPA
+1510 
-1516 TNKDTF
+1516 
-1522 AANET
+1522 
-1527 VYYKITLKNAGS
+1527 
-1539 EPISKTVTDEIPLR
+1539 
-1553 LTLNTVDGKNG
+1553 
-1564 ESGTTDKGDN
+1564 
-1574 WTVTKN
+1574 
-1580 DKEQSV
+1580 
-1586 VTWEVKDLAAGET
+1586 
-1599 RELIIK
+1599 
-1605 ATVVAE
+1605 
-1611 AEYKDICNKTI
+1611 
-1622 DGTTAY
+1622 
-1628 TAKLFVRKDGKVPY
+1628 
-1642 EGSGT
+1642 
-1647 GYDASL
+1647 
-1653 YTGELGTVYL
+1653 
-1663 NSSDLHYDTNANLKN
+1663 
-1678 DDLYY
+1678 
-1683 LIKNNNIITDMVA
+1683 
-1696 KGITRTQL
+1696 
-1704 VDALKTNGT
+1704 
-1713 TLADDEVVVW
+1713 
-1723 YVIKN
+1723 
-1728 ESDGYHI
+1728 
-1735 DGVIRK
+1735 
-1741 ISSLTEITNTAFT
+1741 
-1754 DKVSS
+1754 
-1759 DSTIKLEDIEIGQRG
+1759 
-1774 SITVKSITS
+1774 
-1783 STDTV
+1783 
-1788 STPMDVVFVLD
+1788 
-1799 TSGSMTYGLKN
+1799 
-1810 TNSQE
+1810 
-1815 ESRAKAMVNA
+1815 
-1825 VNSSIKTIMS
+1825 
-1835 KNKDSRVGV
+1835 
-1844 VGFSGDASTIIP
+1844 
-1856 LENYAQGIDYLT
+1856 
-1868 REYSAGD
+1868 
-1875 RRHDSSQ
+1875 
-1882 TIKSNVGNKTS
+1882 
-1893 REVTGGTNT
+1893 
-1902 QSGIKLG
+1902 
-1909 AEMLTSVQNTTTATV
+1909 
-1924 TLKDGTTK
+1924 
-1932 TITRTPLL
+1932 
-1940 ILVTDGEPTYYYA
+1940 
-1953 SETATGKVNGHG
+1953 
-1965 YTNETDENYYYWTL
+1965 
-1979 RTAKYC
+1979 
-1985 KKQITNKYY
+1985 
-1994 KNTDKT
+1994 
-2000 AKVFTIGIGLSGNEA
+2000 
-2015 VAMLDPTADKVN
+2015 
-2027 ACNNNNWQQKAL
+2027 WQQKAL

>member
-37 KGSTEAVDR
+37 KGRTEAVDG
-46 NQSTGE
+46 NQSIGE
-52 SQTTEENKNSG
+52 SQTTEENKNSD
-63 ENKANDDQKANENKT
+63 ENKANGDQNANENKT
-78 GENNAV
+78 GENNVV
-84 DNNENNQVAENNAV
+84 DNNENNQVTENNS
-98 DNNENN
+98 DN
-104 QVAENNTIDNN
+104 A
-115 GNNQV
+115 
-120 AGNNNVANNENN
+120 
-132 QVAENNRNNVNGVT
+132 NGVT

-170 RDFWN
+170 RDFWD

-188 VAERLIPQTSDFT
+188 VAERLIPQTPDFT
-201 VEKIATTGVGE
+201 VEKTATTGVGE

-236 KNIEITDK
+236 KNIEIADK

-329 EKNNVEVKDGLEVAK
+329 ERNNVEVKDGLEVAK

-354 ATNTGDISG
+354 ATNTGDVSG

-378 ESSVTDAGK
+378 ESSVTDNGK

-407 ETIERTFIV
+407 ESIERTFIV

-441 DTADIKVVKEVTG
+441 DTADIKVVKEVTD
-454 IKRNQENLGKDV
+454 IKRNQESLGKDV

-510 DLKAGDSKEIF
+510 DLKAGDSKEIS

-573 ETPVKEAPSYDI
+573 ETPVEEAPSYDI

-597 GEVITYTITVKNT
+597 GEEITYTITVTNT

-617 LTVRDA
+617 LTVRDD

-640 VISKKYIVTQDD
+640 VISAQYTVTQDD

-661 IVTVGDKETERDVDV
+661 IVTVGDKETERDV
-676 EQNPGYTAVKTA
+676 
-688 DKEKVTT
+688 
-695 AGEVITYTITVT
+695 
-707 NTGNTTLKD
+707 
-716 IPVVDD
+716 
-722 MAGIN
+722 
-727 TKIDTIEVGK
+727 
-737 SASVTG
+737 
-743 RYTVTQADID
+743 
-753 KGGKIHN
+753 
-760 VATAGDKSPEKDV
+760 

-796 EVITYTITVTNTGN
+796 EEII
-810 TTLKDIPVVD
+810 
-820 DMAGINTK
+820 
-828 IDTIEVGKSA
+828 
-838 SVTGT
+838 
-843 YTVTQADIDKGG
+843 
-855 KIHNVATAGDKS
+855 
-867 PEKDVNVE
+867 
-875 QNPGYTAVKTA
+875 
-886 DKEKVTTAGEVITYT
+886 YT

-935 SASVTGTYTVKQSDI
+935 SASVTGTYTVKQ
-950 DKGGK
+950 
-955 IHNVATVGD
+955 
-964 KSPEKD
+964 E
-970 VPVEQNSSYTAVK
+970 
-983 TADKEKVTAAGEVIT
+983 
-998 YTITVTNTG
+998 
-1007 NTTLKDIAVKDD
+1007 
-1019 MAGINT
+1019 
-1025 KIDTIE
+1025 
-1031 VGKSASVTGTYTVK
+1031 
-1045 QSDIDKGGMIHNAA
+1045 DIDKGGMIHNAA

-1097 YTITVTNTG
+1097 YTITVKNTG
-1106 NTTLTDIAV
+1106 NTTLTDITV

-1158 TVGDK
+1158 TAGDK
-1163 SPERDVEVEQNPCI
+1163 SPEIDVPVEKQPDI

>member
-37 KGSTEAVDR
+37 KGRTEAVDG
-46 NQSTGE
+46 NQSIGE
-52 SQTTEENKNSG
+52 SQTTEENKNSD
-63 ENKANDDQKANENKT
+63 ENKANGDQNANENKT
-78 GENNAV
+78 GENNV
-84 DNNENNQVAENNAV
+84 V

-597 GEVITYTITVKNT
+597 GEEITYTITVKNT

-640 VISKKYIVTQDD
+640 VISKKYTVTQDD

-743 RYTVTQADID
+743 TYTVKQEDID

-773 NVEQNP
+773 PVEQNP
-779 GYTAVKTA
+779 G
-787 DKEKVTTAG
+787 
-796 EVITYTITVTNTGN
+796 
-810 TTLKDIPVVD
+810 
-820 DMAGINTK
+820 
-828 IDTIEVGKSA
+828 
-838 SVTGT
+838 
-843 YTVTQADIDKGG
+843 
-855 KIHNVATAGDKS
+855 
-867 PEKDVNVE
+867 
-875 QNPGYTAVKTA
+875 
-886 DKEKVTTAGEVITYT
+886 
-901 ITVTNTGNTT
+901 
-911 LKDIAVKDDMAG
+911 
-923 INTKI
+923 
-928 DTIEVGK
+928 
-935 SASVTGTYTVKQSDI
+935 
-950 DKGGK
+950 
-955 IHNVATVGD
+955 
-964 KSPEKD
+964 
-970 VPVEQNSSYTAVK
+970 YTAVK

-1045 QSDIDKGGMIHNAA
+1045 QEDIDKGGKIHNVA
-1059 TAGDKTPEKDVPV
+1059 TAGDKSPEKDVPV
-1072 EQNSSYTAVKTA
+1072 EQNPGYTAVKTA
-1084 DKEKVTAAGEIIT
+1084 DKEKVTAAGEVIT

-1106 NTTLTDIAV
+1106 NTTLKDIAV
-1115 KDDMAGIDTKIDTI
+1115 KDDMAGINTKIDTI

>member
-37 KGSTEAVDR
+37 KGRTEAVDG
-46 NQSTGE
+46 NQSIGE
-52 SQTTEENKNSG
+52 SQTTEENKNSD
-63 ENKANDDQKANENKT
+63 ENKANGDQNANENKT
-78 GENNAV
+78 GENNVV
-84 DNNENNQVAENNAV
+84 DNNENNQVTENNTV
-98 DNNENN
+98 DNNKNN
-104 QVAENNTIDNN
+104 QVTGNNT
-115 GNNQV
+115 
-120 AGNNNVANNENN
+120 VANNENN
-132 QVAENNRNNVNGVT
+132 QVTENNSDNANGVT

-170 RDFWN
+170 RDFWD

-188 VAERLIPQTSDFT
+188 VAERLIPQTPDFT
-201 VEKIATTGVGE
+201 VEKTATTGVGE

-236 KNIEITDK
+236 KNIEIADK

-329 EKNNVEVKDGLEVAK
+329 ERNNVEVKDGLEVAK

-354 ATNTGDISG
+354 ATNTGDVSG

-378 ESSVTDAGK
+378 ESSVTDNGK

-407 ETIERTFIV
+407 ESIERTFIV

-441 DTADIKVVKEVTG
+441 DTADIKVVKEVTD
-454 IKRNQENLGKDV
+454 IKRNQESLGKDV

-510 DLKAGDSKEIF
+510 DLKAGDSKEIS

-573 ETPVKEAPSYDI
+573 ETPVEEAPSYDI

-597 GEVITYTITVKNT
+597 GEEITYTITVTNT

-617 LTVRDA
+617 LTVRDD

-640 VISKKYIVTQDD
+640 VISAQYTVTQDD

-661 IVTVGDKETERDVDV
+661 IVTVGDKETERDV
-676 EQNPGYTAVKTA
+676 
-688 DKEKVTT
+688 
-695 AGEVITYTITVT
+695 
-707 NTGNTTLKD
+707 
-716 IPVVDD
+716 
-722 MAGIN
+722 
-727 TKIDTIEVGK
+727 
-737 SASVTG
+737 
-743 RYTVTQADID
+743 
-753 KGGKIHN
+753 
-760 VATAGDKSPEKDV
+760 

-796 EVITYTITVTNTGN
+796 EEII
-810 TTLKDIPVVD
+810 
-820 DMAGINTK
+820 
-828 IDTIEVGKSA
+828 
-838 SVTGT
+838 
-843 YTVTQADIDKGG
+843 
-855 KIHNVATAGDKS
+855 
-867 PEKDVNVE
+867 
-875 QNPGYTAVKTA
+875 
-886 DKEKVTTAGEVITYT
+886 
-901 ITVTNTGNTT
+901 
-911 LKDIAVKDDMAG
+911 
-923 INTKI
+923 
-928 DTIEVGK
+928 
-935 SASVTGTYTVKQSDI
+935 
-950 DKGGK
+950 
-955 IHNVATVGD
+955 
-964 KSPEKD
+964 
-970 VPVEQNSSYTAVK
+970 
-983 TADKEKVTAAGEVIT
+983 

-1553 LTLNTVDGKNG
+1553 LTLNTVDGKTG

-1844 VGFSGDASTIIP
+1844 VGFSNDASTIIP
-1856 LENYAQGIDYLT
+1856 LGNYAQGIDYLT

-1924 TLKDGTTK
+1924 KLKDGTTK

-1965 YTNETDENYYYWTL
+1965 YADETDEDYYYWTL
-1979 RTAKYC
+1979 RTAKYY
-1985 KKQITNKYY
+1985 KDQITNKYY
-1994 KNTDKT
+1994 QNTDKT
-2000 AKVFTIGIGLSGNEA
+2000 AKAFTIGIGLSGNEA
-2015 VAMLDPTADKVN
+2015 VAMLDPTEENVN

-2039 YDLITNNGTAPGAY
+2039 YNLITDNGKIVPGAY

-2070 DFLNTSIDSSSEN
+2070 DFLNTSIDSSSDN
-2083 EENRAITVEESKARR
+2083 EENRAITTEESKARR
-2098 VELGNINTSKEFE
+2098 VELGDINISKEFE
-2111 LKVGEKTYSSISA
+2111 LKIGEKTYSSISA

-2144 VERSTDVDVT
+2144 VERSTAVDVT
-2154 YWAN
+2154 YWVN

>member
-1 MADKSN
+1 
-7 TISKKTII
+7 
-15 AIAIV
+15 
-20 IVLLFIAGLSVG
+20 
-32 IFLAD
+32 
-37 KGSTEAVDR
+37 
-46 NQSTGE
+46 
-52 SQTTEENKNSG
+52 
-63 ENKANDDQKANENKT
+63 
-78 GENNAV
+78 
-84 DNNENNQVAENNAV
+84 
-98 DNNENN
+98 
-104 QVAENNTIDNN
+104 
-115 GNNQV
+115 
-120 AGNNNVANNENN
+120 
-132 QVAENNRNNVNGVT
+132 
-146 TNTNINEVGETT
+146 
-158 ITRVEEQEKLVS
+158 
-170 RDFWN
+170 
-175 WWTPSTVVASGSA
+175 
-188 VAERLIPQTSDFT
+188 
-201 VEKIATTGVGE
+201 
-212 DKLVYANKNITYTI
+212 
-226 KVTNNGEQEL
+226 
-236 KNIEITDK
+236 
-244 IPEQTTF
+244 
-251 VSIDDAQNSGTTI
+251 
-264 LENDTVIGLK
+264 
-274 WIVTVPAKESIEVK
+274 
-288 FTVKVNENATGTIS
+288 
-302 NAAIVNGKESNEE
+302 
-315 KTSIINA
+315 
-322 KKSSKII
+322 
-329 EKNNVEVKDGLEVAK
+329 
-344 LGDKI
+344 
-349 KYTIT
+349 
-354 ATNTGDISG
+354 
-363 KTTIEDTVPVGTELI
+363 
-378 ESSVTDAGK
+378 
-387 ITTTT
+387 
-392 DNRKQISWNVELGAN
+392 
-407 ETIERTFIV
+407 
-416 EVKDIS
+416 
-422 GKIENVATVGGV
+422 
-434 PTNPDKK
+434 
-441 DTADIKVVKEVTG
+441 
-454 IKRNQENLGKDV
+454 
-466 KVQAGDVIEYKI
+466 
-478 KVTNTG
+478 
-484 SLDLTNVV
+484 
-492 LDEKLVGININAK
+492 
-505 DLKIG
+505 
-510 DLKAGDSKEIF
+510 
-521 ATYTVTY
+521 
-528 EKDIKGKADENGNP
+528 
-542 LPIINEVFVKGESV
+542 
-556 PTKPDQK
+556 
-563 SEEVSDDSKV
+563 
-573 ETPVKEAPSYDI
+573 
-585 SKIADKEKVTTA
+585 
-597 GEVITYTITVKNT
+597 
-610 GNTILKD
+610 
-617 LTVRDA
+617 
-623 MLGIDK
+623 
-629 VISEIKINGTN
+629 
-640 VISKKYIVTQDD
+640 
-652 IDKGGVIKN
+652 
-661 IVTVGDKETERDVDV
+661 
-676 EQNPGYTAVKTA
+676 
-688 DKEKVTT
+688 
-695 AGEVITYTITVT
+695 
-707 NTGNTTLKD
+707 
-716 IPVVDD
+716 
-722 MAGIN
+722 
-727 TKIDTIEVGK
+727 
-737 SASVTG
+737 
-743 RYTVTQADID
+743 
-753 KGGKIHN
+753 
-760 VATAGDKSPEKDV
+760 
-773 NVEQNP
+773 
-779 GYTAVKTA
+779 
-787 DKEKVTTAG
+787 
-796 EVITYTITVTNTGN
+796 
-810 TTLKDIPVVD
+810 
-820 DMAGINTK
+820 
-828 IDTIEVGKSA
+828 
-838 SVTGT
+838 
-843 YTVTQADIDKGG
+843 
-855 KIHNVATAGDKS
+855 
-867 PEKDVNVE
+867 
-875 QNPGYTAVKTA
+875 
-886 DKEKVTTAGEVITYT
+886 
-901 ITVTNTGNTT
+901 
-911 LKDIAVKDDMAG
+911 MAG

-970 VPVEQNSSYTAVK
+970 VPVEQNSGYTAVK

-1007 NTTLKDIAVKDD
+1007 NTTLKDIPVVDD
-1019 MAGINT
+1019 MAGIN
-1025 KIDTIE
+1025 
-1031 VGKSASVTGTYTVK
+1031 
-1045 QSDIDKGGMIHNAA
+1045 
-1059 TAGDKTPEKDVPV
+1059 
-1072 EQNSSYTAVKTA
+1072 
-1084 DKEKVTAAGEIIT
+1084 
-1097 YTITVTNTG
+1097 
-1106 NTTLTDIAV
+1106 
-1115 KDDMAGIDTKIDTI
+1115 TKIDTI

>member
-37 KGSTEAVDR
+37 KGRTEAVDG
-46 NQSTGE
+46 NQSIGE
-52 SQTTEENKNSG
+52 SQTTEENKNSD
-63 ENKANDDQKANENKT
+63 ENKANGDQNANENKT
-78 GENNAV
+78 GENNVV
-84 DNNENNQVAENNAV
+84 DNNENNQVTENNTV
-98 DNNENN
+98 DNNKNN
-104 QVAENNTIDNN
+104 QVTGNNT
-115 GNNQV
+115 
-120 AGNNNVANNENN
+120 VANNENN
-132 QVAENNRNNVNGVT
+132 QVTENNSDNANGVT

-170 RDFWN
+170 RDFWD

-188 VAERLIPQTSDFT
+188 VAERLIPQTPDFT
-201 VEKIATTGVGE
+201 VEKTATTGVGE

-236 KNIEITDK
+236 KNIEIADK

-329 EKNNVEVKDGLEVAK
+329 ERNNVEVKDGLEVAK

-354 ATNTGDISG
+354 ATNTGDVSG

-378 ESSVTDAGK
+378 ESSVTDNGK

-407 ETIERTFIV
+407 ESIERTFIV

-441 DTADIKVVKEVTG
+441 DTADIKVVKEVTD
-454 IKRNQENLGKDV
+454 IKRNQESLGKDV

-510 DLKAGDSKEIF
+510 DLKAGDSKEIS

-573 ETPVKEAPSYDI
+573 ETPVEEAPSYDI

-597 GEVITYTITVKNT
+597 GEEITYTITVTNT

-617 LTVRDA
+617 LTVRDD

-640 VISKKYIVTQDD
+640 VISAQYTVTQDD

-661 IVTVGDKETERDVDV
+661 IVTVGDKETERDV
-676 EQNPGYTAVKTA
+676 
-688 DKEKVTT
+688 
-695 AGEVITYTITVT
+695 
-707 NTGNTTLKD
+707 
-716 IPVVDD
+716 
-722 MAGIN
+722 
-727 TKIDTIEVGK
+727 
-737 SASVTG
+737 
-743 RYTVTQADID
+743 
-753 KGGKIHN
+753 
-760 VATAGDKSPEKDV
+760 

-796 EVITYTITVTNTGN
+796 EEII
-810 TTLKDIPVVD
+810 
-820 DMAGINTK
+820 
-828 IDTIEVGKSA
+828 
-838 SVTGT
+838 
-843 YTVTQADIDKGG
+843 
-855 KIHNVATAGDKS
+855 
-867 PEKDVNVE
+867 
-875 QNPGYTAVKTA
+875 
-886 DKEKVTTAGEVITYT
+886 YT

-983 TADKEKVTAAGEVIT
+983 TADKEKVTAAGEIIT

-1045 QSDIDKGGMIHNAA
+1045 QSDIDKGG
-1059 TAGDKTPEKDVPV
+1059 
-1072 EQNSSYTAVKTA
+1072 
-1084 DKEKVTAAGEIIT
+1084 
-1097 YTITVTNTG
+1097 
-1106 NTTLTDIAV
+1106 
-1115 KDDMAGIDTKIDTI
+1115 
-1129 EVGKSASVTGTY
+1129 
-1141 TVKQEDI
+1141 
-1148 DKGGKIHNVA
+1148 KIHNVA

-1163 SPERDVEVEQNPCI
+1163 SPEKDVPVEQNPCI

>member
-37 KGSTEAVDR
+37 KGRTEAVDG
-46 NQSTGE
+46 NQSIGE
-52 SQTTEENKNSG
+52 SQTTEENKNSD
-63 ENKANDDQKANENKT
+63 ENKANGDQNANENKT
-78 GENNAV
+78 GENNV
-84 DNNENNQVAENNAV
+84 V

-597 GEVITYTITVKNT
+597 GEEITYTITVKNT

-640 VISKKYIVTQDD
+640 VISKKYTVTQDD

-743 RYTVTQADID
+743 TYTVKQEDID

-760 VATAGDKSPEKDV
+760 VATVGDKSPEKDV
-773 NVEQNP
+773 PVEQNP

-787 DKEKVTTAG
+787 DKEKVTA
-796 EVITYTITVTNTGN
+796 
-810 TTLKDIPVVD
+810 
-820 DMAGINTK
+820 
-828 IDTIEVGKSA
+828 
-838 SVTGT
+838 
-843 YTVTQADIDKGG
+843 
-855 KIHNVATAGDKS
+855 
-867 PEKDVNVE
+867 
-875 QNPGYTAVKTA
+875 
-886 DKEKVTTAGEVITYT
+886 AGEVITYT

-935 SASVTGTYTVKQSDI
+935 SASVTGTYTVKQEDI

-970 VPVEQNSSYTAVK
+970 VPVEQNPGYTAVK

>member
-98 DNNENN
+98 D
-104 QVAENNTIDNN
+104 
-115 GNNQV
+115 
-120 AGNNNVANNENN
+120 NNENN

-597 GEVITYTITVKNT
+597 GEEITYTITVKNT

-640 VISKKYIVTQDD
+640 VISKKYTVTQDD

-676 EQNPGYTAVKTA
+676 EQNPGY
-688 DKEKVTT
+688 
-695 AGEVITYTITVT
+695 
-707 NTGNTTLKD
+707 
-716 IPVVDD
+716 
-722 MAGIN
+722 
-727 TKIDTIEVGK
+727 
-737 SASVTG
+737 
-743 RYTVTQADID
+743 R
-753 KGGKIHN
+753 
-760 VATAGDKSPEKDV
+760 
-773 NVEQNP
+773 
-779 GYTAVKTA
+779 
-787 DKEKVTTAG
+787 
-796 EVITYTITVTNTGN
+796 
-810 TTLKDIPVVD
+810 
-820 DMAGINTK
+820 
-828 IDTIEVGKSA
+828 
-838 SVTGT
+838 
-843 YTVTQADIDKGG
+843 
-855 KIHNVATAGDKS
+855 
-867 PEKDVNVE
+867 
-875 QNPGYTAVKTA
+875 
-886 DKEKVTTAGEVITYT
+886 
-901 ITVTNTGNTT
+901 
-911 LKDIAVKDDMAG
+911 
-923 INTKI
+923 
-928 DTIEVGK
+928 
-935 SASVTGTYTVKQSDI
+935 
-950 DKGGK
+950 
-955 IHNVATVGD
+955 
-964 KSPEKD
+964 
-970 VPVEQNSSYTAVK
+970 AVK

-1097 YTITVTNTG
+1097 YTITVKNTG
-1106 NTTLTDIAV
+1106 NTTLTDITV

-1586 VTWEVKDLAAGET
+1586 VTWEVKGLAAGET

-1622 DGTTAY
+1622 DGITAN

-1835 KNKDSRVGV
+1835 KNKESRVGV

-1856 LENYAQGIDYLT
+1856 LGNYAQNIDYLT
-1868 REYSAGD
+1868 REYSAGGLMYS
-1875 RRHDSSQ
+1875 SSQ
-1882 TIKSNVGNKTS
+1882 TIKSNVGNKLS
-1893 REVTGGTNT
+1893 RQVTGGTNT

-1909 AEMLTSVQNTTTATV
+1909 AEMLTSNQNTTTATV
-1924 TLKDGTTK
+1924 ILKDGTTK

-1940 ILVTDGEPTYYYA
+1940 ILVTDGKPTYYYDNA
-1953 SETATGKVNGHG
+1953 TATGKVNGYG
-1965 YTNETDENYYYWTL
+1965 YTNETNENYYYWTL
-1979 RTAKYC
+1979 RTAKYY
-1985 KKQITNKYY
+1985 KDQITNKYY
-1994 KNTDKT
+1994 PKNTDKT
-2000 AKVFTIGIGLSGNEA
+2000 AKVFTIGIGLKGNEA
-2015 VAMLDPTADKVN
+2015 VAMLDPTEKNVN
-2027 ACNNNNWQQKAL
+2027 ACNNNNSQQKAL
-2039 YDLITNNGTAPGAY
+2039 YKLITDNGKIAPGAY
-2053 SYADG
+2053 SYATG

-2070 DFLNTSIDSSSEN
+2070 GFLNTSIDSSTDN
-2083 EENRAITVEESKARR
+2083 EKNRAITTEESKARR
-2098 VELGNINTSKEFE
+2098 VELGTINEEKEFSLTVGTDSYTS
-2111 LKVGEKTYSSISA
+2111 LKA
-2124 AQNAGYLKKDSKG
+2124 AMKAGYVKKATSTT
-2137 YYIDLTK
+2137 YYLDLS
-2144 VERSTDVDVT
+2144 EISRSTNVEIV
-2154 YWAN
+2154 YWN

>member
-1 MADKSN
+1 MADKSK

-37 KGSTEAVDR
+37 KGSTEAVDG

-52 SQTTEENKNSG
+52 SQTTTEENKNAN
-63 ENKANDDQKANENKT
+63 ENKANDDQNANENKT

-84 DNNENNQVAENNAV
+84 DNNENNQVTENNTV
-98 DNNENN
+98 DNNRNN
-104 QVAENNTIDNN
+104 QVTGNNT
-115 GNNQV
+115 
-120 AGNNNVANNENN
+120 VANNENN
-132 QVAENNRNNVNGVT
+132 QVTENNRDNANGVT

-158 ITRVEEQEKLVS
+158 ITRVKEQEKLVS

-175 WWTPSTVVASGSA
+175 WWIPSTVVASGSE
-188 VAERLIPQTSDFT
+188 VAERLIPQTPDFT
-201 VEKIATTGVGE
+201 VEKTATTGVGE

-264 LENDTVIGLK
+264 LENDAVIGLK

-322 KKSSKII
+322 KKSSKIV
-329 EKNNVEVKDGLEVAK
+329 ERDNVEVKEGLEVAK

-363 KTTIEDTVPVGTELI
+363 KTTIEDTVPVGTELV
-378 ESSVTDAGK
+378 EDSVTDGGK
-387 ITTTT
+387 ITTVT
-392 DNRKQISWNVELGAN
+392 DNRKQISWNLELEAN
-407 ETIERTFIV
+407 STIERTFIV

-422 GKIENVATVGGV
+422 GKIKNIATVGGE
-434 PTNPDKK
+434 PTNPDKI
-441 DTADIKVVKEVTG
+441 DTADIKVVKEVTD
-454 IKRNQENLGKDV
+454 IKRNQESLGKDV

-510 DLKAGDSKEIF
+510 DLKAGDSKEIS

-573 ETPVKEAPSYDI
+573 ETPVEEAPSYDI

-597 GEVITYTITVKNT
+597 GEEITYTITVTNT

-617 LTVRDA
+617 LTVRDD

-640 VISKKYIVTQDD
+640 VISAQYTVTQDD

-661 IVTVGDKETERDVDV
+661 IVTVGDKETERDV
-676 EQNPGYTAVKTA
+676 
-688 DKEKVTT
+688 
-695 AGEVITYTITVT
+695 
-707 NTGNTTLKD
+707 
-716 IPVVDD
+716 
-722 MAGIN
+722 
-727 TKIDTIEVGK
+727 
-737 SASVTG
+737 
-743 RYTVTQADID
+743 
-753 KGGKIHN
+753 
-760 VATAGDKSPEKDV
+760 

-796 EVITYTITVTNTGN
+796 EEII
-810 TTLKDIPVVD
+810 
-820 DMAGINTK
+820 
-828 IDTIEVGKSA
+828 
-838 SVTGT
+838 
-843 YTVTQADIDKGG
+843 
-855 KIHNVATAGDKS
+855 
-867 PEKDVNVE
+867 
-875 QNPGYTAVKTA
+875 
-886 DKEKVTTAGEVITYT
+886 YT

-983 TADKEKVTAAGEVIT
+983 TADKEKVTAAGEIIT

-1045 QSDIDKGGMIHNAA
+1045 QSDIDKGG
-1059 TAGDKTPEKDVPV
+1059 
-1072 EQNSSYTAVKTA
+1072 
-1084 DKEKVTAAGEIIT
+1084 
-1097 YTITVTNTG
+1097 
-1106 NTTLTDIAV
+1106 
-1115 KDDMAGIDTKIDTI
+1115 
-1129 EVGKSASVTGTY
+1129 
-1141 TVKQEDI
+1141 
-1148 DKGGKIHNVA
+1148 KIHNVA

-1163 SPERDVEVEQNPCI
+1163 SPEKDVPVEQNPCI